1 MACAMVLADLRFY
14 MDFDE
19 YMSLQDELSE
29 ETPDDET
36 KE

>member
-19 YMSLQDELSE
+19 YMSLQDELLKDSPE
-29 ETPDDET
+29 DET
-36 KE
+36 K